1 MGGGKMVK
9 RKIIVKEL
17 KDILPDIDG
26 LKEMIKERQDPCIYI
41 ARIENRIKNIISQI
55 EKEIK
60 ER

>member
-1 MGGGKMVK
+1 MVK

-26 LKEMIKERQDPCIYI
+26 LKEMIKDHQDPCIYI

-60 ER
+60 EAKC